1 MKTHILFAAAVAA
14 LAVPFPL
21 LAADDHQERGSGRY
35 EWRQV
40 PQVGPRASGPGLKR
54 VWVPAH
60 AQMANCHCKTMIKSA
75 ADCGKPV
82 QHMGAKP
89 VHQG

>member
-1 MKTHILFAAAVAA
+1 MKTPILFAVLGMA
-14 LAVPFPL
+14 LAAPFPL
-21 LAADDHQERGSGRY
+21 LAADDHQERGPGHY

-60 AQMANCHCKTMIKSA
+60 AQMADCHCKTVMKSA
-75 ADCGKPV
+75 ADCGKPM
-82 QHMGAKP
+82 HRMGARP
-89 VHQG
+89 AHRG